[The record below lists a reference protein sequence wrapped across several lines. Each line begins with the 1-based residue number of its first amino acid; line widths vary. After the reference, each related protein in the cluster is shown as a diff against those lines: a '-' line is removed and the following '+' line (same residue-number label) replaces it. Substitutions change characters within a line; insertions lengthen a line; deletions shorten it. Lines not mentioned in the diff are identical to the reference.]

1 MEKKYFYFLSFKIK
15 MEEKKVLEL
24 LKELNQEHIITKYNS
39 STKKEQQGFIIQFN
53 NLDKVCRGGLKD
65 YLTRAKILLEESK
78 NKVNHFSDTTIEIPD
93 DIPHIEIGTPLFFEL
108 DQLGFDQLKQ
118 TVFVL
123 VAGGLGERL
132 GYTGIKIGLQ
142 NDLVTLRTYI
152 EVYTDF
158 IKAYEDRI
166 RKKEQMSDDW
176 YIPFCIMTS
185 GDTHDETVS
194 LLKSHN
200 DYNMKPGQIS
210 IVKQNKIPAIIDNE
224 CHLALEPDKLLI
236 ETKPHGHGDIHYLL
250 YQSGKAKEW
259 ISKGKKYMVQF
270 MDTNVL
276 AFNCV
281 PASIGASVKYNYD
294 VNSVV
299 VPRRPKDAIGAICR
313 INRKDGTSVVQNVE
327 YNLVDPLLKDKYNGK
342 GDIANETGFCDFPG
356 NLNVLV
362 FKLEPYL
369 KILEETQGLV
379 PEFVNPKY
387 VDESRIKFK
396 SPTRL
401 ECLMQDVP
409 KLIKN
414 GETVGYTYFDRWFC
428 FSACKNNLKDAI
440 EKLKKNETGES
451 AFTVERDIFKTN
463 ERIMAEIC
471 GKLEVIKTEPENEI
485 VIGGLHV
492 KFGPKIII
500 YPSYAPTISE
510 LKLKLSKMKQGIKMT
525 NNSTLILKNDIN
537 IEQGIDLDGY
547 LIVDKDQKDLVVCKN
562 KKRVVYSL
570 LKTGEGKEH
579 EKLRGYAILHEN

>member
-1 MEKKYFYFLSFKIK
+1 
-15 MEEKKVLEL
+15 MEEKKILDL

-39 STKKEQQGFIIQFN
+39 SSKKEKEDFIIQFN
-53 NLDKVCRGGLKD
+53 HLDKVCRGGLKD
-65 YLTRAKILLEESK
+65 YLKRAKILLQESK
-78 NKVNHFSDTTIEIPD
+78 NKVNHFSDTIIDIPD

-142 NDLVTLRTYI
+142 NDLITLRTYI

-166 RKKEQMSDDW
+166 RKKEQMTDDW

-185 GDTHDETVS
+185 GDTHEETVS
-194 LLKSHN
+194 LLKNHN
-200 DYNMKPGQIS
+200 DYNMRPGQIS
-210 IVKQNKIPAIIDNE
+210 IVKQNKIPALIDNE

-299 VPRRPKDAIGAICR
+299 VPRRPKDAIGAIFR

-327 YNLVDPLLKDKYNGK
+327 YNLIDPLLKDKYNGK

-428 FSACKNNLKDAI
+428 FSACKNNLKNAI

-451 AFTVERDIFKTN
+451 AFTVERDIFKAN
-463 ERIMAEIC
+463 ERIMKEIC

-485 VIGGLHV
+485 IIEGLHI

-547 LIVDKDQKDLVVCKN
+547 LIVDKNQKDLVMCKN
-562 KKRVVYSL
+562 KKRIVYSL
-570 LKTGEGKEH
+570 LKIDEGKDY

>member
-1 MEKKYFYFLSFKIK
+1 
-15 MEEKKVLEL
+15 MEEKTVLDL
-24 LKELNQEHIITKYNS
+24 LHELNQDHIIAKYNS
-39 STKKEQQGFIIQFN
+39 ATPEEKKNFIIQFN
-53 NLDKVCRGGLKD
+53 ELDKVCRGGIKD
-65 YLTRAKILLEESK
+65 YLQRAKILLEASK
-78 NKVNHFSDTTIEIPD
+78 NKVNNFSDTTIEIPD
-93 DIPHIEIGTPLFFEL
+93 DIPHIEIGTDEFFEL
-108 DQLGFDQLKQ
+108 DQLGFNQLKD

-142 NDLVTLRTYI
+142 NDLITLRTYI

-166 RKKEQMSDDW
+166 RKKEREKIDKDW

-185 GDTHDETVS
+185 GDTHDETIS
-194 LLKSHN
+194 LLKTHN
-200 DYNMKPGQIS
+200 DYGMRPGQIS
-210 IVKQNKIPAIIDNE
+210 IVKQNKIPAILDND
-224 CHLALEPDKLLI
+224 CHLALEHDKFLI

-250 YQSGKAKEW
+250 YTSGKAKQW
-259 ISKGKKYMVQF
+259 IKEGKKYMVQF

-281 PASIGASVKYNYD
+281 PASIGASVKYSYD
-294 VNSVV
+294 VNSIV

-313 INRKDGTSVVQNVE
+313 INRADGTSVVQNVE
-327 YNLVDPLLKDKYNGK
+327 YNLVDPLLKEKFNGK
-342 GDIANETGFCDFPG
+342 GDIANESGFCDFPG

-387 VDESRIKFK
+387 ADETRTKFK

-428 FSACKNNLKDAI
+428 FSACKNNLKDEI
-440 EKLKKNETGES
+440 KKIKKNETGES

-463 ERIMAEIC
+463 ERILSEIC
-471 GKLEVIKTEPENEI
+471 GKLEVVNTEPENELN
-485 VIGGLHV
+485 IGGCTI

-500 YPSYAPTISE
+500 YPSYAPTITE
-510 LKLKLSKMKQGIKMT
+510 LKEKLQKMKKGIRMT

-537 IEQGIDLDGY
+537 IEEGIDLDGY
-547 LIVDKDQKDLVVCKN
+547 LVADKDEKDLLVCKN
-562 KKRVVYSL
+562 KKRVVYTL
-570 LKTGEGKEH
+570 LKVGEGEDH
-579 EKLRGYAILHEN
+579 EKLRGYAIMHE

>member
-1 MEKKYFYFLSFKIK
+1 
-15 MEEKKVLEL
+15 MEEKTVLDL
-24 LKELNQEHIITKYNS
+24 LHELNQDHIIAKYNS
-39 STKKEQQGFIIQFN
+39 VTPEEKQNFIIQFN
-53 NLDKVCRGGLKD
+53 ELDKVCRGGIKD
-65 YLTRAKILLEESK
+65 YLQRAKILLEASK
-78 NKVNHFSDTTIEIPD
+78 NKVNNFSDTTIEIPD
-93 DIPHIEIGTPLFFEL
+93 DIPHIEIGTDEFFEL
-108 DQLGFDQLKQ
+108 DQLGFNQLKD

-142 NDLVTLRTYI
+142 NDLITLRTYI

-158 IKAYEDRI
+158 IKAYEDRV
-166 RKKEQMSDDW
+166 RKKEKEKIDKDW

-185 GDTHDETVS
+185 GDTHDETIS
-194 LLKSHN
+194 LLKTHN
-200 DYNMKPGQIS
+200 DYGMRPGQIS
-210 IVKQNKIPAIIDNE
+210 IVKQNKIPAILDND
-224 CHLALEPDKLLI
+224 CHLALEHDKFLI

-250 YQSGKAKEW
+250 YTSGKAKQW
-259 ISKGKKYMVQF
+259 IKEGKKYMVQF

-281 PASIGASVKYNYD
+281 PASIGASVKYSYD
-294 VNSVV
+294 VNSIV

-313 INRKDGTSVVQNVE
+313 INRADGTSVVQNVE
-327 YNLVDPLLKDKYNGK
+327 YNLVDPLLKEKFNGK
-342 GDIANETGFCDFPG
+342 GDIANESGFCDFPG

-387 VDESRIKFK
+387 ADETRTKFK

-463 ERIMAEIC
+463 ERILSEIC
-471 GKLEVIKTEPENEI
+471 GKLEVVNTEPENELN
-485 VIGGLHV
+485 IGGCTV

-510 LKLKLSKMKQGIKMT
+510 LKEKLQKMKKGIRMT

-537 IEQGIDLDGY
+537 IEEGIDLDGY
-547 LIVDKDQKDLVVCKN
+547 LVADKDEKDLLVCKN
-562 KKRVVYSL
+562 KKRVVYTL
-570 LKTGEGKEH
+570 LKTGEGEDH
-579 EKLRGYAILHEN
+579 EKLRGYAIMHE

>member
-1 MEKKYFYFLSFKIK
+1 MDEKT
-15 MEEKKVLEL
+15 VLAL
-24 LKELNQEHIITKYNS
+24 LKELNQDHILAKYS
-39 STKKEQQGFIIQFN
+39 SATPEEKKNFIIQFN
-53 NLDKVCRGGLKD
+53 ELDKVCRGGIKD
-65 YLTRAKILLEESK
+65 YLKRAKILLEASK
-78 NKVNHFSDTTIEIPD
+78 NKVNNFSDTTIEIPN
-93 DIPHIEIGTPLFFEL
+93 DIPHIEIGTEEFFEL
-108 DQLGFDQLKQ
+108 DQLGFNQLKD

-142 NDLVTLRTYI
+142 NDLITLRTYI

-158 IKAYEDRI
+158 IKSYESRI
-166 RKKEQMSDDW
+166 RKKEKVDNEW

-185 GDTHDETVS
+185 GDTHDQTIS
-194 LLKSHN
+194 LLKTHN
-200 DYNMKPGQIS
+200 DYGMRPGQIS
-210 IVKQNKIPAIIDNE
+210 IVKQNKIPAILDND
-224 CHLALEPDKLLI
+224 CHLALEPDKFLI

-250 YQSGKAKEW
+250 YTSGKAKQW
-259 ISKGKKYMVQF
+259 IKEGKKYMVQF

-281 PASIGASVKYNYD
+281 PASIGASVKYKYD
-294 VNSVV
+294 VNSIV

-313 INRKDGTSVVQNVE
+313 INRADGTSVVQNVE
-327 YNLVDPLLKDKYNGK
+327 YNLVDPLLKEKFNGK

-356 NLNVLV
+356 NLNVIV
-362 FKLEPYL
+362 FRLAPYL
-369 KILEETQGLV
+369 NVLEETQGLV

-387 VDESRIKFK
+387 ADETRTKFK

-409 KLIKN
+409 KLIKD
-414 GETVGYTYFDRWFC
+414 GETIGYTYFDRWFC

-463 ERIMAEIC
+463 ERILSEIC
-471 GKLEVIKTEPENEI
+471 GKLEVINTEPENELN
-485 VIGGLHV
+485 IGGCTV

-510 LKLKLSKMKQGIKMT
+510 LKEKMSRMKQGIKMT

-547 LIVDKDQKDLVVCKN
+547 LVMDKDEKDLVVCKN
-562 KKRVVYSL
+562 KKRIVYSL
-570 LKTGEGKEH
+570 LKTGEGKDH
-579 EKLRGYAILHEN
+579 EKLRGYSIMKDPEPNSN

>member
-1 MEKKYFYFLSFKIK
+1 MDENQIF
-15 MEEKKVLEL
+15 EL
-24 LKELNQEHIITKYNS
+24 LKGLNQVHIITKYNS
-39 STKKEQQGFIIQFN
+39 STKKEQQAFINQFN
-53 NLDKVCRGGLKD
+53 QLDKVCRGGIKD
-65 YLTRAKILLEESK
+65 YLKRAKILLEESK
-78 NKVNHFSDTTIEIPD
+78 NKINNFKETKIEIPD
-93 DIPHIEIGTPLFFEL
+93 NIPHIEIGTPLFFEL
-108 DQLGFDQLKQ
+108 EQLGFNHLKE

-142 NDLVTLRTYI
+142 IDLITLRTYI

-158 IKAYEDRI
+158 IRAYEKRI
-166 RKKEQMSDDW
+166 RKSEQLPQEW

-185 GDTHDETVS
+185 GDTHEQTIS
-194 LLKSHN
+194 LLKEHN
-200 DYNMKPGQIS
+200 NYGMKPDQIS
-210 IVKQNKIPAIIDNE
+210 IVRQNKIPAIIDNE
-224 CHLALEPDKLLI
+224 CHLALQPNTLLI

-259 ISKGKKYMVQF
+259 LSKGKKFMVQF

-369 KILEETQGLV
+369 RILEETQGLV

-387 VDESRIKFK
+387 VDDSRVKFK

-463 ERIMAEIC
+463 ERIMSEIC

-485 VIGGLHV
+485 TIGGLTV

-525 NNSTLILKNDIN
+525 NNSILILKNDIN
-537 IEQGIDLDGY
+537 IEEGIDLDGY
-547 LIVDKDQKDLVVCKN
+547 LIVDKDEKELVVCKN

-570 LKTGEGKEH
+570 LKTGEGEDH
-579 EKLRGYAILHEN
+579 EKLRGYAIMHEN

>member
-1 MEKKYFYFLSFKIK
+1 MHELNQDHIIAKYNSATP
-15 MEEKKVLEL
+15 EEKK
-24 LKELNQEHIITKYNS
+24 N
-39 STKKEQQGFIIQFN
+39 FIIQFN
-53 NLDKVCRGGLKD
+53 ELDKVCRGGIKD
-65 YLTRAKILLEESK
+65 YLQRAKILLEASK
-78 NKVNHFSDTTIEIPD
+78 NKVNNFSDTTIEIPD
-93 DIPHIEIGTPLFFEL
+93 DIPHIEIGTDEFFEL
-108 DQLGFDQLKQ
+108 DQLGFNQLKD

-142 NDLVTLRTYI
+142 NDLITLRTYI

-158 IKAYEDRI
+158 IKAYEDRV
-166 RKKEQMSDDW
+166 RKKEKEKIDKDW

-185 GDTHDETVS
+185 GDTHDETIS
-194 LLKSHN
+194 LLKTHN
-200 DYNMKPGQIS
+200 DYGMRPGQIS
-210 IVKQNKIPAIIDNE
+210 IVKQNKIPAILDND
-224 CHLALEPDKLLI
+224 CHLALEHDKFLI

-250 YQSGKAKEW
+250 YTSGKAKQW
-259 ISKGKKYMVQF
+259 IKEGKKYMVQF

-281 PASIGASVKYNYD
+281 PASIGASVKYSYD
-294 VNSVV
+294 VNSIV

-313 INRKDGTSVVQNVE
+313 INRADGTSVVQNVE
-327 YNLVDPLLKDKYNGK
+327 YNLVDPLLKEKFNGK
-342 GDIANETGFCDFPG
+342 GDIANESGFCDFPG

-387 VDESRIKFK
+387 ADETRTKFK

-463 ERIMAEIC
+463 ERILSEIC
-471 GKLEVIKTEPENEI
+471 GKLEVVNTEPENELN
-485 VIGGLHV
+485 IGGCTV

-510 LKLKLSKMKQGIKMT
+510 LKEKLQKMKKGIRMT

-537 IEQGIDLDGY
+537 IEEGIDLDGY
-547 LIVDKDQKDLVVCKN
+547 LVADKDEKDLLVCKN
-562 KKRVVYSL
+562 KKRVVYTL
-570 LKTGEGKEH
+570 LKVGEGEDH
-579 EKLRGYAILHEN
+579 EKLRGYAIMHE

>member
-1 MEKKYFYFLSFKIK
+1 
-15 MEEKKVLEL
+15 MEEKTVLALLQEL
-24 LKELNQEHIITKYNS
+24 HQDHILEKYNS
-39 STKKEQQGFIIQFN
+39 SSPEEKSLFLTQFN
-53 NLDKVCRGGLKD
+53 ELDKVCRGGIKD
-65 YLTRAKILLEESK
+65 YLQRAKVLLEASK
-78 NKVNHFSDTTIEIPD
+78 NKVNNFSDTTIEIPD
-93 DIPHIEIGTPLFFEL
+93 DIPHIEIGTEEFFEL
-108 DQLGFDQLKQ
+108 DKLGFNQLKD

-142 NDLVTLRTYI
+142 NDLITLRTYI

-158 IKAYEDRI
+158 IKAYEDRV
-166 RKKEQMSDDW
+166 RKKEKVGDDW

-185 GDTHDETVS
+185 GDTHDETMS
-194 LLKSHN
+194 LLKTHN
-200 DYNMKPGQIS
+200 DYGMRPGQIS
-210 IVKQNKIPAIIDNE
+210 IVKQNKIPAILDND
-224 CHLALEPDKLLI
+224 CHLALEPDKFLI

-250 YQSGKAKEW
+250 YSYGKAKQWVKE
-259 ISKGKKYMVQF
+259 GKKYMVQF

-276 AFNCV
+276 AFNCI
-281 PASIGASVKYNYD
+281 PASIGSSVKYKYD
-294 VNSVV
+294 VNSIV

-313 INRKDGTSVVQNVE
+313 INRADGTSVVQNVE

-342 GDIANETGFCDFPG
+342 GDIANESGFCDFPG

-362 FKLEPYL
+362 FRLEPYL
-369 KILEETQGLV
+369 KILEQTQGLV

-387 VDESRIKFK
+387 ADESRTKFK

-414 GETVGYTYFDRWFC
+414 GETIGYTYFDRWFY
-428 FSACKNNLKDAI
+428 FSACKNNLHDAI

-463 ERIMAEIC
+463 ERILKEIC
-471 GKLEVIKTEPENEI
+471 GKLEVINTEPENELNI
-485 VIGGLHV
+485 EGCCV

-510 LKLKLSKMKQGIKMT
+510 LKEKLNKMKKGIKMT
-525 NNSTLILKNDIN
+525 NNSILILKNDIN
-537 IEQGIDLDGY
+537 IEEGIDLDGY
-547 LIVDKDQKDLVVCKN
+547 LIVDKDEKDLVVCKN

-570 LKTGEGKEH
+570 LHAGEGKDH
-579 EKLRGYAILHEN
+579 EKLRGYAIMHVTDSN

>member
-1 MEKKYFYFLSFKIK
+1 MKLK
-15 MEEKKVLEL
+15 MK
-24 LKELNQEHIITKYNS
+24 LNQDHIINKYNS
-39 STKKEQQGFIIQFN
+39 SSEKEQKDFIIQIN
-53 NLDKVCRGGLKD
+53 KLEKVCRGGLKG
-65 YLTRAKILLEESK
+65 YLNRAKILLEESK

-93 DIPHIEIGTPLFFEL
+93 DIPHIEIGTPEFYEL
-108 DQLGFDQLKQ
+108 DQLGFDQLKD

-142 NDLVTLRTYI
+142 NDLITLRTYI

-158 IKAYEDRI
+158 IKAYEDRV
-166 RKKEQMSDDW
+166 RKKEKEKLDKDW

-185 GDTHDETVS
+185 GDTHSETVS
-194 LLKSHN
+194 LLDTHN
-200 DYNMKPGQIS
+200 NYGMRPGQIS
-210 IVKQNKIPAIIDNE
+210 IVKQNKIPAILDND
-224 CHLALEPDKLLI
+224 CHLALLGDKLRI

-250 YQSGKAKEW
+250 YKYGKAKEW
-259 ISKGKKYMVQF
+259 VSKGKKYMVQF

-281 PASIGASVKYNYD
+281 PASIGASVKFNYD
-294 VNSVV
+294 INSVV

-369 KILEETQGLV
+369 KILEQTQGLV

-387 VDESRIKFK
+387 ADESRIKFK

-409 KLIKN
+409 KLIKD

-428 FSACKNNLKDAI
+428 FSACKNNLLDAI

-463 ERIMAEIC
+463 ERILQEIC
-471 GKLEVIKTEPENEI
+471 GKLTVIKTEPENEI
-485 VIGGLHV
+485 TIGEISV

-510 LKLKLSKMKQGIKMT
+510 LKLKMSKMKQGIKMT
-525 NNSTLILKNDIN
+525 NNSILILKNDIN
-537 IEQGIDLDGY
+537 IEEGIDLDGY
-547 LIVDKDQKDLVVCKN
+547 LVVDKDQKDLVVCKN
-562 KKRVVYSL
+562 KKRVIYNL
-570 LKTGEGKEH
+570 LHTGEGKDH

>member
-1 MEKKYFYFLSFKIK
+1 
-15 MEEKKVLEL
+15 MEEKTVLDL
-24 LKELNQEHIITKYNS
+24 LHELNQDHIIAKYNS
-39 STKKEQQGFIIQFN
+39 ATPEEKKNFIIQFN
-53 NLDKVCRGGLKD
+53 ELDKVCRGGIKD
-65 YLTRAKILLEESK
+65 YLQRAKILLEASK
-78 NKVNHFSDTTIEIPD
+78 NKVNNFSDTTIEIPD
-93 DIPHIEIGTPLFFEL
+93 DIPHIEIGTDEFFEL
-108 DQLGFDQLKQ
+108 DQLGFNQLKD

-142 NDLVTLRTYI
+142 NDLITLRTYI

-158 IKAYEDRI
+158 IKAYEDRV
-166 RKKEQMSDDW
+166 RKKEKEKIDKDW

-185 GDTHDETVS
+185 GDTHDETIS
-194 LLKSHN
+194 LLKTHN
-200 DYNMKPGQIS
+200 DYGMRPGQIS
-210 IVKQNKIPAIIDNE
+210 IVKQNKIPAILDND
-224 CHLALEPDKLLI
+224 CHLALEHDKFLI

-250 YQSGKAKEW
+250 YTSGKAKQW
-259 ISKGKKYMVQF
+259 IKEGKKYMVQF

-281 PASIGASVKYNYD
+281 PASIGASVKYSYD
-294 VNSVV
+294 VNSIV

-313 INRKDGTSVVQNVE
+313 INRADGTSVVQNVE
-327 YNLVDPLLKDKYNGK
+327 YNLVDPLLKEKFNGK
-342 GDIANETGFCDFPG
+342 GDIANESGFCDFPG

-387 VDESRIKFK
+387 ADETRTKFK

-463 ERIMAEIC
+463 ERILSEIC
-471 GKLEVIKTEPENEI
+471 GKLEVVNTEPENELN
-485 VIGGLHV
+485 IGGCTV

-510 LKLKLSKMKQGIKMT
+510 LKEKIQKMKKGIRMT

-537 IEQGIDLDGY
+537 IEEGIDLDGY
-547 LIVDKDQKDLVVCKN
+547 LVADKDEKDLLVCKN
-562 KKRVVYSL
+562 KKRVVYTL
-570 LKTGEGKEH
+570 LKVGEGEDH
-579 EKLRGYAILHEN
+579 EKLRGYAIMHE

>member
-1 MEKKYFYFLSFKIK
+1 
-15 MEEKKVLEL
+15 MEEKTVLDL
-24 LKELNQEHIITKYNS
+24 LHELNQDHIIAKYNS
-39 STKKEQQGFIIQFN
+39 VTPEEKKNFIIQFN
-53 NLDKVCRGGLKD
+53 ELDKVCRGGIKD
-65 YLTRAKILLEESK
+65 YLQRAKILLEASK
-78 NKVNHFSDTTIEIPD
+78 NKVNNFSDTTIEIPD
-93 DIPHIEIGTPLFFEL
+93 DIPHIEIGTDEFFKL
-108 DQLGFDQLKQ
+108 DQLGFNQLKD

-142 NDLVTLRTYI
+142 NDLITLRTYI

-158 IKAYEDRI
+158 IKAYEDRV
-166 RKKEQMSDDW
+166 RKKEKEKIDKDW

-185 GDTHDETVS
+185 GDTHDETIS
-194 LLKSHN
+194 LLKTHN
-200 DYNMKPGQIS
+200 DYGMRPGQIS
-210 IVKQNKIPAIIDNE
+210 IVKQNKIPAILDND
-224 CHLALEPDKLLI
+224 CHLALEHDKFLI

-250 YQSGKAKEW
+250 YTSGKAKQW
-259 ISKGKKYMVQF
+259 IKEGKKYMVQF

-281 PASIGASVKYNYD
+281 PASIGASVKYSYD
-294 VNSVV
+294 VNSIV

-313 INRKDGTSVVQNVE
+313 INRADGTSVVQNVE
-327 YNLVDPLLKDKYNGK
+327 YNLVDPLLKEKFNGK
-342 GDIANETGFCDFPG
+342 GDIANESGFCDFPG

-387 VDESRIKFK
+387 ADETRTKFK

-463 ERIMAEIC
+463 ERILSEIC
-471 GKLEVIKTEPENEI
+471 GKLEVVNTEPENELN
-485 VIGGLHV
+485 IGGCTV

-510 LKLKLSKMKQGIKMT
+510 LKEKLQKMKKGIRMT

-537 IEQGIDLDGY
+537 IEEGIDLDGY
-547 LIVDKDQKDLVVCKN
+547 LVVDKDEKDLLVCKN
-562 KKRVVYSL
+562 KKRVVYTL
-570 LKTGEGKEH
+570 LKVGEGEDH
-579 EKLRGYAILHEN
+579 EKLRGYAIMHE

>member
-1 MEKKYFYFLSFKIK
+1 
-15 MEEKKVLEL
+15 MEEKQVLAL
-24 LKELNQEHIITKYNS
+24 LKELNQDHIINKYNS
-39 STKKEQQGFIIQFN
+39 SSEKEQKDFIIQIN
-53 NLDKVCRGGLKD
+53 KLEKVCRGGLKG
-65 YLTRAKILLEESK
+65 YLNRAKILLEESK

-93 DIPHIEIGTPLFFEL
+93 DIPHIEIGTPEFYEL
-108 DQLGFDQLKQ
+108 DQLGFDQLKD

-142 NDLVTLRTYI
+142 NDLITLRTYI

-158 IKAYEDRI
+158 IKAYEDRV
-166 RKKEQMSDDW
+166 RKKEKEKLDKDW

-185 GDTHDETVS
+185 GDTHSETVS
-194 LLKSHN
+194 LLDTHN
-200 DYNMKPGQIS
+200 NYGMRPGQIS
-210 IVKQNKIPAIIDNE
+210 IVKQNKIPAILDND
-224 CHLALEPDKLLI
+224 CHLALLGDKLRI

-250 YQSGKAKEW
+250 YKYGKAKEW
-259 ISKGKKYMVQF
+259 VSKGKKYMVQF

-281 PASIGASVKYNYD
+281 PASIGASVKFNYD
-294 VNSVV
+294 INSVV

-369 KILEETQGLV
+369 KILEQTQGLV

-387 VDESRIKFK
+387 ADESRIKFK

-409 KLIKN
+409 KLIKD

-428 FSACKNNLKDAI
+428 FSACKNNLLDAI

-463 ERIMAEIC
+463 ERILQEIC
-471 GKLEVIKTEPENEI
+471 GKLTVIKTEPENEI
-485 VIGGLHV
+485 TIGEISV

-510 LKLKLSKMKQGIKMT
+510 LKLKMSKMKQGIKMT
-525 NNSTLILKNDIN
+525 NNSILILKNDIN
-537 IEQGIDLDGY
+537 IEEGIDLDGY
-547 LIVDKDQKDLVVCKN
+547 LVVDKDQKDLVVCKN
-562 KKRVVYSL
+562 KKRVIYNL
-570 LKTGEGKEH
+570 LHTGEGKDH

>member
-1 MEKKYFYFLSFKIK
+1 
-15 MEEKKVLEL
+15 MEEKQVLAL
-24 LKELNQEHIITKYNS
+24 LKELNQDHIIEKYNS
-39 STKKEQQGFIIQFN
+39 SSKKDQQEFLIQFN
-53 NLDKVCRGGLKD
+53 KLDKVCRGGIKD
-65 YLTRAKILLEESK
+65 YLKRAKVLLEESK
-78 NKVNHFSDTTIEIPD
+78 NKINHFSDTTIEIPD
-93 DIPHIEIGTPLFFEL
+93 DIPHIEIGTPEFFEL
-108 DQLGFDQLKQ
+108 DQLGFSQMKDV
-118 TVFVL
+118 VFVL

-142 NDLVTLRTYI
+142 NDLITLRTYI

-158 IKAYEDRI
+158 IKAYEDRV
-166 RKKEQMSDDW
+166 RKSEKMSDDW

-185 GDTHDETVS
+185 GDTHNETVS
-194 LLKSHN
+194 LLESHN
-200 DYNMKPGQIS
+200 DYGMRKGQIS
-210 IVKQNKIPAIIDNE
+210 IVKQNKIPAILDND
-224 CHLALEPDKLLI
+224 CHLALQKDKLLI

-250 YQSGKAKEW
+250 YQYGKAKEW
-259 ISKGKKYMVQF
+259 IQKGKKYMVQF

-281 PASIGASVKYNYD
+281 PASIGASIKFNYD

-369 KILEETQGLV
+369 KILEETKGLV

-387 VDESRIKFK
+387 ADESRTKFK

-463 ERIMAEIC
+463 ERILSEIC

-485 VIGGLHV
+485 TIENLNV

-510 LKLKLSKMKQGIKMT
+510 LKEKMSKIKQGIKMT
-525 NNSTLILKNDIN
+525 NNSILILKNDIN
-537 IEQGIDLDGY
+537 IEEGIDLDGY

-562 KKRVVYSL
+562 KKRIIYNI
-570 LKTGEGKEH
+570 LKTGEGKDH
-579 EKLRGYAILHEN
+579 EKLRGYAILNDN